1 MKHLKLIILLAVIST
16 AAHAK
21 SLSPQSPASEKP
33 VLNHGAKWVVDKT
46 TCNNIINLQRAVNAA
61 DSKTPKD
68 LRDYQQAATTLQSG
82 ITKLMRQCRMQG
94 AAHLALHKWLE
105 PLIKQVAKLNQVTN
119 TVAASASFDAVKAQL
134 SLFDRYFQ
142 CKQD

>member
-1 MKHLKLIILLAVIST
+1 MKHLKLIILLAVISA

-21 SLSPQSPASEKP
+21 SLTLQLPASEKP
-33 VLNHGAKWVVDKT
+33 LLNHGAKWVVDKT
-46 TCNNIINLQRAVNAA
+46 TCNNVINLQQAVSTA

-82 ITKLMRQCRMQG
+82 ITQLMRQCRMQG
-94 AAHLALHKWLE
+94 APHLALHKWLE
-105 PLIKQVAKLNQVTN
+105 PLIKQVAKLNQATN
-119 TVAASASFDAVKAQL
+119 TAAASASFNEVKTQL